1 MISDTGLQKSILGGK
16 IEDHGL
22 ESTFTPGPG
31 QYFEDGKGLNQ
42 HKIPGFRII
51 KKAKKKN
58 RSSSNDAG
66 VSPVTYSPTN
76 PCHTSR
82 GAVIGTSTRNAGV
95 KDTSTSPG
103 PNAYY
108 VKGDFDKPRKEKILS
123 YSNFSGD
130 RDLGESPG
138 PG

>member
-1 MISDTGLQKSILGGK
+1 M
-16 IEDHGL
+16 
-22 ESTFTPGPG
+22 
-31 QYFEDGKGLNQ
+31 
-42 HKIPGFRII
+42 
-51 KKAKKKN
+51 A
-58 RSSSNDAG
+58 
-66 VSPVTYSPTN
+66 YSPNN

-138 PG
+138 PGQYNTIGSPTPKDGPKVVIGTS